1 MARQFNTEHE
11 ARLAGYIEPDILE
24 INGEKV
30 TTIERDLELNCEG
43 KYEWYSI
50 VNTWVSSYLCT
61 EDGEV
66 LDKFETEDW
75 GYESN
80 CHCDT
85 YGVCGGYSCP
95 NYISCHA

>member
-1 MARQFNTEHE
+1 MARQFDTEHE

-30 TTIERDLELNCEG
+30 TTIERSLEKNSDG
-43 KYEWYSI
+43 KYEWFSI
-50 VNTWVSSYLCT
+50 VNTWVSSYWCS

-66 LDKFETEDW
+66 LDKFETEDD
-75 GYESN
+75 YSSN

-85 YGVCGGYSCP
+85 YGVCGGYSCK
-95 NYISCHA
+95 NYHICHA